1 MPENKDELLKKQNE
15 EIQKLKK
22 ELKQASKP
30 SSMFSVLKNTV
41 KRNVHDFFIRED
53 RMKNMDSK
61 IKNLEKELAKKEEE
75 LNKTSAELFA
85 AVNLGES
92 DTTRDRSDENSGDN
106 PESEPDSP
114 TQDGPV
120 FPQTAEDAVKEYFG
134 PIDLAQLARY
144 YYPETSKP
152 KTSEGLESP
161 DEESNAEKE
170 EPSSQ
175 ISTEPENMGNSVPVD
190 AKPKSQEQAPLVL
203 NNKEEAEKELPKTEP
218 RPEPVLKE
226 IKKPEKT
233 EKKEKDNQVSERKTA
248 ATTTALSQTKAV
260 VDAEDAP
267 KEKTHEPQTSTK
279 NAGLNPRS
287 KSGNESSFAG
297 ELSMK
302 SGADSGKAGEASMKS
317 LHSALR
323 LRLPAAK
330 EPLGNETGK
339 AGELSMK
346 SGNEFCEAG
355 ELSISVKK
363 AEKNDAT
370 SPGRAKTD
378 TPKIN
383 KKNTSTQNKEE
394 KGSKPT
400 QQEKQPEVK
409 QSETDEQVKGSSAVT
424 TTATVVDKNGKKK
437 SRKDRRKQKKNTQNP
452 EAQSAAKTENNNT
465 VANPGQEKPLSEPD
479 FAESAELDIDLPDDF
494 GIVMEPEEPLPSDL
508 PDINSGSGNIF
519 DDLFNSDS
527 DNWDDS
533 NI

>member
-92 DTTRDRSDENSGDN
+92 DTTSDRSDENNGDN

-152 KTSEGLESP
+152 KMSEGLESP
-161 DEESNAEKE
+161 DEDPNAEKE

-175 ISTEPENMGNSVPVD
+175 ISTEPENMGNSVPAD
-190 AKPKSQEQAPLVL
+190 AKPKSQEQAPPVL
-203 NNKEEAEKELPKTEP
+203 NKEEAEKELPKTEP
-218 RPEPVLKE
+218 RPKPVLKE
-226 IKKPEKT
+226 TKKPEKT
-233 EKKEKDNQVSERKTA
+233 EKKEKDNQASERKTA
-248 ATTTALSQTKAV
+248 ATTTALSQAKAV
-260 VDAEDAP
+260 VDAENAP
-267 KEKTHEPQTSTK
+267 KEKTPKPQTSTK

-302 SGADSGKAGEASMKS
+302 SG
-317 LHSALR
+317 
-323 LRLPAAK
+323 
-330 EPLGNETGK
+330 NE
-339 AGELSMK
+339 S
-346 SGNEFCEAG
+346 CEAG

-363 AEKNDAT
+363 AEKNDAA

-409 QSETDEQVKGSSAVT
+409 QSETDEQVKGSVAVT

-479 FAESAELDIDLPDDF
+479 FTESAELDIDLPDDF

-527 DNWDDS
+527 NNWDDS

>member
-134 PIDLAQLARY
+134 LIDLAQLARY

-161 DEESNAEKE
+161 DEDPNAEKE

-175 ISTEPENMGNSVPVD
+175 ISTEPENMGNSVPAD
-190 AKPKSQEQAPLVL
+190 AKPKSQEQAPPVL
-203 NNKEEAEKELPKTEP
+203 NKEEAEKELPKTEP

-226 IKKPEKT
+226 TKKPEKT

-260 VDAEDAP
+260 VDAENAP
-267 KEKTHEPQTSTK
+267 KKKAPEPQTLTK

-302 SGADSGKAGEASMKS
+302 SG
-317 LHSALR
+317 
-323 LRLPAAK
+323 
-330 EPLGNETGK
+330 NE
-339 AGELSMK
+339 S
-346 SGNEFCEAG
+346 CEAG

-363 AEKNDAT
+363 AEKNDAA

-409 QSETDEQVKGSSAVT
+409 QSETDEQVKGSAAVT

-452 EAQSAAKTENNNT
+452 EAQSAAKTENNNI
-465 VANPGQEKPLSEPD
+465 VANPGQEKPLSELD
-479 FAESAELDIDLPDDF
+479 FTESAEPDIDLPDDF

>member
-92 DTTRDRSDENSGDN
+92 DTTSDRSDEKSGDN
-106 PESEPDSP
+106 PKSEPDSP

-161 DEESNAEKE
+161 DEEPNAEKE

-190 AKPKSQEQAPLVL
+190 AKPKSQEQAPPVL
-203 NNKEEAEKELPKTEP
+203 NKEEVEKELPKTEP

-226 IKKPEKT
+226 TKKPEKT

-260 VDAEDAP
+260 VDAENAP
-267 KEKTHEPQTSTK
+267 KKKAPEPQTLTK

-287 KSGNESSFAG
+287 KSDNESSFAG

-302 SGADSGKAGEASMKS
+302 SGADSGKAGE
-317 LHSALR
+317 
-323 LRLPAAK
+323 
-330 EPLGNETGK
+330 
-339 AGELSMK
+339 LSMK
-346 SGNEFCEAG
+346 SGNESCEAG

-363 AEKNDAT
+363 AEKNDAA

-409 QSETDEQVKGSSAVT
+409 QSETDEQVKGSVAVT

-452 EAQSAAKTENNNT
+452 ETQSAAKTENNNT
-465 VANPGQEKPLSEPD
+465 VANPGQEKPLSELD
-479 FAESAELDIDLPDDF
+479 FTESAEPDIDLPDDF

>member
-161 DEESNAEKE
+161 DEDPNAEKE

-175 ISTEPENMGNSVPVD
+175 ISTEPENMGNSVPAD
-190 AKPKSQEQAPLVL
+190 AKPKSQEQAPPVL
-203 NNKEEAEKELPKTEP
+203 NKEEAEKELPKTEP

-226 IKKPEKT
+226 TKKPEKT

-260 VDAEDAP
+260 VDAENAP
-267 KEKTHEPQTSTK
+267 KKKAPEPQTLTK

-302 SGADSGKAGEASMKS
+302 SG
-317 LHSALR
+317 
-323 LRLPAAK
+323 
-330 EPLGNETGK
+330 NE
-339 AGELSMK
+339 S
-346 SGNEFCEAG
+346 CEAG

-363 AEKNDAT
+363 AEKNDAA

-452 EAQSAAKTENNNT
+452 EAQSAAKTENNNI

-479 FAESAELDIDLPDDF
+479 FTESAELDIDLPDDF

>member
-226 IKKPEKT
+226 TKKPEKT

-302 SGADSGKAGEASMKS
+302 SGADSGK
-317 LHSALR
+317 
-323 LRLPAAK
+323 
-330 EPLGNETGK
+330 
-339 AGELSMK
+339 
-346 SGNEFCEAG
+346 AG

>member
-1 MPENKDELLKKQNE
+1 MMPENKDELLKKQNE

-92 DTTRDRSDENSGDN
+92 DTTSNRSDENSGDN

-161 DEESNAEKE
+161 DEEPNAEKE

-175 ISTEPENMGNSVPVD
+175 ISTEPENMGNSVPAD
-190 AKPKSQEQAPLVL
+190 AKPKSQEQAPPVL
-203 NNKEEAEKELPKTEP
+203 NKEEAEKELPKTEP

-233 EKKEKDNQVSERKTA
+233 EKKEKDNQVSERKTTV
-248 ATTTALSQTKAV
+248 TTTALSQTKAV
-260 VDAEDAP
+260 VDAKDAP
-267 KEKTHEPQTSTK
+267 KEKTPKPQTSTK

-302 SGADSGKAGEASMKS
+302 SG
-317 LHSALR
+317 
-323 LRLPAAK
+323 
-330 EPLGNETGK
+330 NE
-339 AGELSMK
+339 S
-346 SGNEFCEAG
+346 CEAG

-363 AEKNDAT
+363 AEKNDAA

-383 KKNTSTQNKEE
+383 KKNASTQNKEE

-400 QQEKQPEVK
+400 QQEKQPDVK
-409 QSETDEQVKGSSAVT
+409 QAETDEQVKGSSAVT

-479 FAESAELDIDLPDDF
+479 FTESAELDIDLPDDF

>member
-1 MPENKDELLKKQNE
+1 MMPENKDELLKKQNE

-161 DEESNAEKE
+161 DEDPNAEKE

-175 ISTEPENMGNSVPVD
+175 ISTEPENMGNSVPAD
-190 AKPKSQEQAPLVL
+190 AKPKSQEQAPPVL
-203 NNKEEAEKELPKTEP
+203 NKEEAEKELPKTEP

-226 IKKPEKT
+226 TKKPEKT

-260 VDAEDAP
+260 VDAENAP
-267 KEKTHEPQTSTK
+267 KKKAPEPQTLTK

-302 SGADSGKAGEASMKS
+302 SG
-317 LHSALR
+317 
-323 LRLPAAK
+323 
-330 EPLGNETGK
+330 NE
-339 AGELSMK
+339 S
-346 SGNEFCEAG
+346 CEAG
-355 ELSISVKK
+355 KLSISVKK
-363 AEKNDAT
+363 AERNDAA

-409 QSETDEQVKGSSAVT
+409 QSETDEQVKGSAAVT

-452 EAQSAAKTENNNT
+452 EAQSAAKTENNNI

-479 FAESAELDIDLPDDF
+479 FTESAEPDIDLPDDF

>member
-85 AVNLGES
+85 AVNLGEL
-92 DTTRDRSDENSGDN
+92 DTTSNRSDENSGDN

-161 DEESNAEKE
+161 DEEPNAEKE

-175 ISTEPENMGNSVPVD
+175 ISTEPENMGNSVPAD

-203 NNKEEAEKELPKTEP
+203 NNKEETEKELPKTEP

-226 IKKPEKT
+226 TKKPEKT

-260 VDAEDAP
+260 VDAENAP
-267 KEKTHEPQTSTK
+267 KKKAPEPQTLTK

-287 KSGNESSFAG
+287 KSDNESSFAG

-302 SGADSGKAGEASMKS
+302 SGADSGKAGE
-317 LHSALR
+317 
-323 LRLPAAK
+323 
-330 EPLGNETGK
+330 
-339 AGELSMK
+339 LSMK
-346 SGNEFCEAG
+346 SGNESCEAG

-363 AEKNDAT
+363 AEKNDAA

-409 QSETDEQVKGSSAVT
+409 QSETDEQVKGSVAVT

-452 EAQSAAKTENNNT
+452 ETQSAAKTENNNT
-465 VANPGQEKPLSEPD
+465 VANPGQEKPLSELD
-479 FAESAELDIDLPDDF
+479 FTESAEPDIDLPDDF

>member
-1 MPENKDELLKKQNE
+1 MSENKDELLKKQNE

-85 AVNLGES
+85 AVNFGES
-92 DTTRDRSDENSGDN
+92 DTTSDRSSENSEDN
-106 PESEPDSP
+106 TESGPGSP
-114 TQDGPV
+114 AQDGPV

-144 YYPETSKP
+144 YYPEDSKS
-152 KTSEGLESP
+152 KTQEVLESP
-161 DEESNAEKE
+161 DEEPNAKKE
-170 EPSSQ
+170 GQSVQ
-175 ISTEPENMGNSVPVD
+175 ISVEPENMGNSIPDD
-190 AKPKSQEQAPLVL
+190 AKPENQKQAST
-203 NNKEEAEKELPKTEP
+203 KKEAEKELPKTEP

-226 IKKPEKT
+226 TKKPEKT
-233 EKKEKDNQVSERKTA
+233 EKKEKDKQSSERKTVGN
-248 ATTTALSQTKAV
+248 TK
-260 VDAEDAP
+260 DTSE
-267 KEKTHEPQTSTK
+267 EKKPEPQT
-279 NAGLNPRS
+279 
-287 KSGNESSFAG
+287 F
-297 ELSMK
+297 LSVEK
-302 SGADSGKAGEASMKS
+302 
-317 LHSALR
+317 
-323 LRLPAAK
+323 
-330 EPLGNETGK
+330 T
-339 AGELSMK
+339 
-346 SGNEFCEAG
+346 
-355 ELSISVKK
+355 
-363 AEKNDAT
+363 EKNDAA
-370 SPGRAKTD
+370 PFGQPKTD
-378 TPKIN
+378 TPKIT
-383 KKNTSTQNKEE
+383 KKSTSTQNKEE
-394 KGSKPT
+394 KDSKPT
-400 QQEKQPEVK
+400 RLEKQPEGK
-409 QSETDEQVKGSSAVT
+409 QPKTDEQSSDSAAVT

-452 EAQSAAKTENNNT
+452 EAQSAQPDAKTENNNT
-465 VANPGQEKPLSEPD
+465 AANPGQKKPFSESDFTEPSEP
-479 FAESAELDIDLPDDF
+479 DIDLPDDF

>member
-92 DTTRDRSDENSGDN
+92 DTTSNRSDENSGDN

-161 DEESNAEKE
+161 DEEPNAEKE

-175 ISTEPENMGNSVPVD
+175 ISTEPENMGNSVPAD

-203 NNKEEAEKELPKTEP
+203 NNKEETEKELPKTEP

-226 IKKPEKT
+226 TKKPEKT

-260 VDAEDAP
+260 VDAENAP
-267 KEKTHEPQTSTK
+267 KKKAPEPQTLTK

-287 KSGNESSFAG
+287 KSDNESSFAG

-302 SGADSGKAGEASMKS
+302 SGADSGKAGE
-317 LHSALR
+317 
-323 LRLPAAK
+323 
-330 EPLGNETGK
+330 
-339 AGELSMK
+339 LSMK
-346 SGNEFCEAG
+346 SGNESCEAG

-363 AEKNDAT
+363 AEKNDAA

-383 KKNTSTQNKEE
+383 KKNTYTQNKEE

-409 QSETDEQVKGSSAVT
+409 QSETDEQVKGSVAVT

-452 EAQSAAKTENNNT
+452 ETQSAAKTENNNT
-465 VANPGQEKPLSEPD
+465 VANPGQEKPLSELD
-479 FAESAELDIDLPDDF
+479 FTESAEPDIDLPDDF

>member
-92 DTTRDRSDENSGDN
+92 DTTSDRSDENSGDN
-106 PESEPDSP
+106 PESEPDFP
-114 TQDGPV
+114 TQDGPA

-161 DEESNAEKE
+161 DEEPNAEKE

-175 ISTEPENMGNSVPVD
+175 ISTEPKNMGNSVPAD
-190 AKPKSQEQAPLVL
+190 AKPKSQEQAPPVL
-203 NNKEEAEKELPKTEP
+203 NKEEAEKELPKTEP

-226 IKKPEKT
+226 TKKPEKT
-233 EKKEKDNQVSERKTA
+233 EKKEKDNQASERKTA

-260 VDAEDAP
+260 VDAENAP
-267 KEKTHEPQTSTK
+267 KEKTPKPQTSTK

-302 SGADSGKAGEASMKS
+302 SG
-317 LHSALR
+317 
-323 LRLPAAK
+323 
-330 EPLGNETGK
+330 NE
-339 AGELSMK
+339 S
-346 SGNEFCEAG
+346 CEAG

-363 AEKNDAT
+363 AEKNDAA

-409 QSETDEQVKGSSAVT
+409 QSETDEQVKGSAAVT

-479 FAESAELDIDLPDDF
+479 FTESAELDIDLPDDF

>member
-1 MPENKDELLKKQNE
+1 MMPENKDELLKKQNE

-92 DTTRDRSDENSGDN
+92 DTTSNRSDENSGDN

-161 DEESNAEKE
+161 DEEPNAEKE

-175 ISTEPENMGNSVPVD
+175 ISTEPENMGNSVPAD
-190 AKPKSQEQAPLVL
+190 AKSKSQEQAPLVL

-226 IKKPEKT
+226 TKKPEKT
-233 EKKEKDNQVSERKTA
+233 EKKEKDNQVSERKIA
-248 ATTTALSQTKAV
+248 AITTALSQTKAV
-260 VDAEDAP
+260 VDAENAP
-267 KEKTHEPQTSTK
+267 KEKTPEPQTPTK
-279 NAGLNPRS
+279 SAGLNPRS

-317 LHSALR
+317 
-323 LRLPAAK
+323 
-330 EPLGNETGK
+330 GNETGK
-339 AGELSMK
+339 
-346 SGNEFCEAG
+346 AG

-363 AEKNDAT
+363 AEKNDAA

-394 KGSKPT
+394 KDSKPT
-400 QQEKQPEVK
+400 QLEKQPEVK
-409 QSETDEQVKGSSAVT
+409 QSETGEQVKGSAAVT
-424 TTATVVDKNGKKK
+424 NTATVVDKNGKKK

-452 EAQSAAKTENNNT
+452 EVQSTQPVAKTENNNT
-465 VANPGQEKPLSEPD
+465 VANPGQEKPFSEPD
-479 FAESAELDIDLPDDF
+479 FTESAEPDIDLPDDF

>member
-92 DTTRDRSDENSGDN
+92 DTTSDRSDENSGDN
-106 PESEPDSP
+106 PESEPDFP

-161 DEESNAEKE
+161 DEEPNAEKE

-175 ISTEPENMGNSVPVD
+175 ISTEPENMGNSVPAD
-190 AKPKSQEQAPLVL
+190 AKSKSQEQASLVL

-226 IKKPEKT
+226 TKKPEKT

-248 ATTTALSQTKAV
+248 ATTTALSQAKAV
-260 VDAEDAP
+260 VDAENAP
-267 KEKTHEPQTSTK
+267 KEKAPEPQTLTK
-279 NAGLNPRS
+279 NAGLNPRL
-287 KSGNESSFAG
+287 KSGNEPSFAG

-317 LHSALR
+317 
-323 LRLPAAK
+323 
-330 EPLGNETGK
+330 GNETGK

-346 SGNEFCEAG
+346 SGNESCEAG

-363 AEKNDAT
+363 AEKNDAA

-452 EAQSAAKTENNNT
+452 EAQSAAKTENNNI

-479 FAESAELDIDLPDDF
+479 FTESAEPDIDLPDDF

>member
-92 DTTRDRSDENSGDN
+92 DTTSDRSSENSEDN
-106 PESEPDSP
+106 TESGPGSP

-161 DEESNAEKE
+161 DEEPNAEKE

-175 ISTEPENMGNSVPVD
+175 ISTEPENMGNSVPAD

-203 NNKEEAEKELPKTEP
+203 NNKEETEKELPKTEP

-226 IKKPEKT
+226 TKKPEKT

-260 VDAEDAP
+260 VDAENAP
-267 KEKTHEPQTSTK
+267 KKKAPEPQTLTK

-287 KSGNESSFAG
+287 KSDNESSFAG

-302 SGADSGKAGEASMKS
+302 SGADSGKAGE
-317 LHSALR
+317 
-323 LRLPAAK
+323 
-330 EPLGNETGK
+330 
-339 AGELSMK
+339 LSMK
-346 SGNEFCEAG
+346 SGNESCEAG

-363 AEKNDAT
+363 AEKNDAA

-409 QSETDEQVKGSSAVT
+409 QSETDEQVKGSVAVT

-452 EAQSAAKTENNNT
+452 ETQSAAKTENNNT
-465 VANPGQEKPLSEPD
+465 VANPGQEKPLSELD
-479 FAESAELDIDLPDDF
+479 FTESAEPDIDLPDDF

>member
-92 DTTRDRSDENSGDN
+92 GTTNDCSGENGEDN
-106 PESEPDSP
+106 PESEPDPP

-144 YYPETSKP
+144 YYPEDSKS

-161 DEESNAEKE
+161 DEEPNAEKE
-170 EPSSQ
+170 GQYAQ
-175 ISTEPENMGNSVPVD
+175 ISVEPE
-190 AKPKSQEQAPLVL
+190 KPDNLSTDDTKPENQEQAQPVL
-203 NNKEEAEKELPKTEP
+203 NKEEVKKELSKTESK
-218 RPEPVLKE
+218 PEPVLEE
-226 IKKPEKT
+226 IKRPEKT
-233 EKKEKDNQVSERKTA
+233 EKKEKDNQASERKTA
-248 ATTTALSQTKAV
+248 DLTAALSQTKAIA
-260 VDAEDAP
+260 DTKDTYE
-267 KEKTHEPQTSTK
+267 EKKSEPQTS
-279 NAGLNPRS
+279 
-287 KSGNESSFAG
+287 
-297 ELSMK
+297 LS
-302 SGADSGKAGEASMKS
+302 
-317 LHSALR
+317 
-323 LRLPAAK
+323 
-330 EPLGNETGK
+330 
-339 AGELSMK
+339 
-346 SGNEFCEAG
+346 
-355 ELSISVKK
+355 V
-363 AEKNDAT
+363 EKTENNDAAPSGQT
-370 SPGRAKTD
+370 KTD
-378 TPKIN
+378 VPKIN
-383 KKNTSTQNKEE
+383 KKNTSTQNKKE
-394 KGSKPT
+394 KDSKPT
-400 QQEKQPEVK
+400 RLEKQPEVK
-409 QSETDEQVKGSSAVT
+409 QSETDERAKDSAAVT

-465 VANPGQEKPLSEPD
+465 VANPGQEKPFSELD
-479 FAESAELDIDLPDDF
+479 FTESAELDIDLPDDF

>member
-92 DTTRDRSDENSGDN
+92 DTTSDRSDEKSGDN

-120 FPQTAEDAVKEYFG
+120 FPQTAEDAVREYFG

-161 DEESNAEKE
+161 DEEPNAEKE

-175 ISTEPENMGNSVPVD
+175 ISTEPENMGNSVPAD
-190 AKPKSQEQAPLVL
+190 AKSKSQEQASLVL

-218 RPEPVLKE
+218 RPKPVLKE
-226 IKKPEKT
+226 TKKPEKT

-248 ATTTALSQTKAV
+248 ATTTALSQAKAV
-260 VDAEDAP
+260 VDAENAP
-267 KEKTHEPQTSTK
+267 KEKAPEPQTLTK
-279 NAGLNPRS
+279 NVGLNPRS

-297 ELSMK
+297 EL
-302 SGADSGKAGEASMKS
+302 SMKS

-330 EPLGNETGK
+330 EPLGNE
-339 AGELSMK
+339 S
-346 SGNEFCEAG
+346 CEAG

-363 AEKNDAT
+363 AEKNDAA

-409 QSETDEQVKGSSAVT
+409 QAETDKQVKDSPAVT

-465 VANPGQEKPLSEPD
+465 VANPGQEKPLSELD
-479 FAESAELDIDLPDDF
+479 FTESAEPDIDLPDDF

>member
-92 DTTRDRSDENSGDN
+92 DTTSNRSDENSGDN
-106 PESEPDSP
+106 PESESDSP

-152 KTSEGLESP
+152 KTSDDLESP
-161 DEESNAEKE
+161 DEEPNAEKE

-175 ISTEPENMGNSVPVD
+175 INTEPENIGNSVPVD
-190 AKPKSQEQAPLVL
+190 AKPESWEQASTK
-203 NNKEEAEKELPKTEP
+203 KEAEEKELPKTEP

-226 IKKPEKT
+226 TKKPEKT

-248 ATTTALSQTKAV
+248 ATTTALSQAKAV
-260 VDAEDAP
+260 VDAENAP
-267 KEKTHEPQTSTK
+267 KEKAPEPQTLTK

-323 LRLPAAK
+323 LRLPSAK

-339 AGELSMK
+339 AGELS
-346 SGNEFCEAG
+346 
-355 ELSISVKK
+355 ISVKK
-363 AEKNDAT
+363 AEKNDAASPGG

-400 QQEKQPEVK
+400 QLEKQPEVK
-409 QSETDEQVKGSSAVT
+409 QSETDEQVKGSAAVT

-479 FAESAELDIDLPDDF
+479 FTESAELDIDLPDDF

>member
-92 DTTRDRSDENSGDN
+92 DTTSDRSDENSGDN
-106 PESEPDSP
+106 PESEPDFP

-161 DEESNAEKE
+161 DEEPNAEKE

-175 ISTEPENMGNSVPVD
+175 ISTEPENMGNSVPAD
-190 AKPKSQEQAPLVL
+190 AKSKSQEQASLVL

-226 IKKPEKT
+226 TKKPEKT

-248 ATTTALSQTKAV
+248 ATTTALSQAKAV
-260 VDAEDAP
+260 VDAENAP
-267 KEKTHEPQTSTK
+267 KEKAPEPQTLTK
-279 NAGLNPRS
+279 NAGLNPRL
-287 KSGNESSFAG
+287 KSGNEPSFAG

-339 AGELSMK
+339 AGELS
-346 SGNEFCEAG
+346 
-355 ELSISVKK
+355 ISVKK
-363 AEKNDAT
+363 AEKNDAA

-394 KGSKPT
+394 KG
-400 QQEKQPEVK
+400 
-409 QSETDEQVKGSSAVT
+409 
-424 TTATVVDKNGKKK
+424 
-437 SRKDRRKQKKNTQNP
+437 
-452 EAQSAAKTENNNT
+452 
-465 VANPGQEKPLSEPD
+465 
-479 FAESAELDIDLPDDF
+479 
-494 GIVMEPEEPLPSDL
+494 
-508 PDINSGSGNIF
+508 
-519 DDLFNSDS
+519 
-527 DNWDDS
+527 
-533 NI
+533 

>member
-92 DTTRDRSDENSGDN
+92 DTTSNRSDENSGDN
-106 PESEPDSP
+106 PESESDSP

-152 KTSEGLESP
+152 KTSDDLESP
-161 DEESNAEKE
+161 DEEPNAEKE

-175 ISTEPENMGNSVPVD
+175 INTEPENIGNSVPVD
-190 AKPKSQEQAPLVL
+190 AKPESWEQASTK
-203 NNKEEAEKELPKTEP
+203 KEAEEKELPKTEP

-226 IKKPEKT
+226 TKKPEKT

-248 ATTTALSQTKAV
+248 ATTTALSQAKAV
-260 VDAEDAP
+260 VDAENAP
-267 KEKTHEPQTSTK
+267 KEKAPEPQTLTK

-287 KSGNESSFAG
+287 KSCNESSFAG

-339 AGELSMK
+339 AGELS
-346 SGNEFCEAG
+346 
-355 ELSISVKK
+355 ISVKK
-363 AEKNDAT
+363 AEKNDAASPGG

-400 QQEKQPEVK
+400 QLEKQPEVK
-409 QSETDEQVKGSSAVT
+409 QSETDEQVKGSAAVT

-452 EAQSAAKTENNNT
+452 ETQSAQPVAKTENNNT

-479 FAESAELDIDLPDDF
+479 FTESAEPDINLPDDF

>member
-92 DTTRDRSDENSGDN
+92 DTTSDRSDENSGDN
-106 PESEPDSP
+106 PESEPDFP

-144 YYPETSKP
+144 YYLETSKP

-161 DEESNAEKE
+161 DEEPNAEKE

-175 ISTEPENMGNSVPVD
+175 ISTEPENMGNSVPAD
-190 AKPKSQEQAPLVL
+190 AKSKSQEQASLVL

-226 IKKPEKT
+226 TKKPEKT
-233 EKKEKDNQVSERKTA
+233 EKKEKDNQVYERKTA
-248 ATTTALSQTKAV
+248 ATTTALSQAKAV
-260 VDAEDAP
+260 VDAENAP
-267 KEKTHEPQTSTK
+267 KEKAPEPQTLTK
-279 NAGLNPRS
+279 NAGLNPRL
-287 KSGNESSFAG
+287 KSGNEPSFAG

-302 SGADSGKAGEASMKS
+302 FGADSGKAGEASMKS
-317 LHSALR
+317 
-323 LRLPAAK
+323 
-330 EPLGNETGK
+330 GNETGK
-339 AGELSMK
+339 
-346 SGNEFCEAG
+346 AG

-363 AEKNDAT
+363 AEKNDAA

-394 KGSKPT
+394 KGSNPT

-409 QSETDEQVKGSSAVT
+409 QAETDKQVKDSPAVT

>member
-92 DTTRDRSDENSGDN
+92 DTTSNRSDENSGDN

-152 KTSEGLESP
+152 KTSDDLESP
-161 DEESNAEKE
+161 DEEPNAEKE

-175 ISTEPENMGNSVPVD
+175 INTEPENIGNSVPVD
-190 AKPKSQEQAPLVL
+190 AKPKSQEQAPPVL
-203 NNKEEAEKELPKTEP
+203 NKEEAEKELPKTEP
-218 RPEPVLKE
+218 RPKTVLKE
-226 IKKPEKT
+226 TKKPEKT

-260 VDAEDAP
+260 
-267 KEKTHEPQTSTK
+267 KEKAPEPQTLTK

-287 KSGNESSFAG
+287 KSGF
-297 ELSMK
+297 
-302 SGADSGKAGEASMKS
+302 
-317 LHSALR
+317 
-323 LRLPAAK
+323 
-330 EPLGNETGK
+330 

-346 SGNEFCEAG
+346 SGNESCETG

-363 AEKNDAT
+363 AEKNDAA
-370 SPGRAKTD
+370 SPDRAKTD

-479 FAESAELDIDLPDDF
+479 FTESTEPDIDLPDDF

>member
-92 DTTRDRSDENSGDN
+92 DTTSDRSDENSGDN
-106 PESEPDSP
+106 PESEPDFP

-144 YYPETSKP
+144 YYLETSKP

-161 DEESNAEKE
+161 DEEPNAEKE

-175 ISTEPENMGNSVPVD
+175 ISTEPENMGNSVPAD
-190 AKPKSQEQAPLVL
+190 AKSKSQEQASLVL
-203 NNKEEAEKELPKTEP
+203 NNKEEAEKELSKTEP

-226 IKKPEKT
+226 TKKPEKT

-248 ATTTALSQTKAV
+248 ATTTALSQAKAV
-260 VDAEDAP
+260 VDAENAP
-267 KEKTHEPQTSTK
+267 KEKAPEPQTLTK
-279 NAGLNPRS
+279 NAGLNPRL
-287 KSGNESSFAG
+287 KSGNEPSFAG

-302 SGADSGKAGEASMKS
+302 FGADSGKAG
-317 LHSALR
+317 
-323 LRLPAAK
+323 
-330 EPLGNETGK
+330 K
-339 AGELSMK
+339 ASMK
-346 SGNEFCEAG
+346 SGNETGKAG

-363 AEKNDAT
+363 AEKNDAA

-394 KGSKPT
+394 KGSNPT

-409 QSETDEQVKGSSAVT
+409 QAETDKQVKDSPAVT

>member
-92 DTTRDRSDENSGDN
+92 DTTSNRSDENSGDN
-106 PESEPDSP
+106 PESESDSP

-152 KTSEGLESP
+152 KTSDDLESP
-161 DEESNAEKE
+161 DEEPNAEKE

-175 ISTEPENMGNSVPVD
+175 INTEPENIGNSVPVD
-190 AKPKSQEQAPLVL
+190 AKPESWEQASTK
-203 NNKEEAEKELPKTEP
+203 KEAEEKELPKTEP

-226 IKKPEKT
+226 TKKPEKT
-233 EKKEKDNQVSERKTA
+233 EKKEKDNQVSERKTT
-248 ATTTALSQTKAV
+248 ATTTALSQAKAV
-260 VDAEDAP
+260 VDAENAP
-267 KEKTHEPQTSTK
+267 KEKAPEPQTLTK

-339 AGELSMK
+339 AGELS
-346 SGNEFCEAG
+346 
-355 ELSISVKK
+355 ISVKK
-363 AEKNDAT
+363 AEKNDAASPGG

-400 QQEKQPEVK
+400 QLEKQPEVK
-409 QSETDEQVKGSSAVT
+409 QSETDEQVKGSAAVT

-479 FAESAELDIDLPDDF
+479 FTESAELDIDLPDDF

>member
-152 KTSEGLESP
+152 KMSEGLESP
-161 DEESNAEKE
+161 DEDPNAEKE

-175 ISTEPENMGNSVPVD
+175 ISTEPENMGNSVPAD
-190 AKPKSQEQAPLVL
+190 AKPKSQEQAPPVL
-203 NNKEEAEKELPKTEP
+203 NKEEAEKELPKTEP
-218 RPEPVLKE
+218 RPKPVLKE
-226 IKKPEKT
+226 TKKPEKT
-233 EKKEKDNQVSERKTA
+233 EKKEKDNQASERKTA
-248 ATTTALSQTKAV
+248 ATTTALSQAKAV
-260 VDAEDAP
+260 VDAENAP
-267 KEKTHEPQTSTK
+267 KEKTPKPQTSTK

-302 SGADSGKAGEASMKS
+302 SG
-317 LHSALR
+317 
-323 LRLPAAK
+323 
-330 EPLGNETGK
+330 NE
-339 AGELSMK
+339 S
-346 SGNEFCEAG
+346 CEAG

-363 AEKNDAT
+363 AEKNDAA

-409 QSETDEQVKGSSAVT
+409 QSETDEQVKGSVAVT

-479 FAESAELDIDLPDDF
+479 FTESAELDIDLPDDF

-527 DNWDDS
+527 NNWDDS

>member
-1 MPENKDELLKKQNE
+1 MMPENKDELLKKQNE

-92 DTTRDRSDENSGDN
+92 DTTSNRSDENSGDN

-161 DEESNAEKE
+161 DEEPNAEKE

-175 ISTEPENMGNSVPVD
+175 ISTEPENMGNSVPAD

-203 NNKEEAEKELPKTEP
+203 NNKEETEKELPKTEP

-226 IKKPEKT
+226 TKKPEKT

-260 VDAEDAP
+260 VDAENAP
-267 KEKTHEPQTSTK
+267 KKKAPEPQTLTK

-287 KSGNESSFAG
+287 KSDNESSFAG

-302 SGADSGKAGEASMKS
+302 SGADSGKAGE
-317 LHSALR
+317 
-323 LRLPAAK
+323 
-330 EPLGNETGK
+330 
-339 AGELSMK
+339 LSMK
-346 SGNEFCEAG
+346 SGNESCEAG

-363 AEKNDAT
+363 AEKNDAA

-409 QSETDEQVKGSSAVT
+409 QSETDEQVKGSVAVT

-452 EAQSAAKTENNNT
+452 ETQSAAKTENNNT
-465 VANPGQEKPLSEPD
+465 VANPGQEKPLSELD
-479 FAESAELDIDLPDDF
+479 FTESAEPDIDLPDDF

>member
-92 DTTRDRSDENSGDN
+92 DTTSNRSDENNGDN

-161 DEESNAEKE
+161 DEEPNAEKE

-175 ISTEPENMGNSVPVD
+175 ISTEPENMGNSVPAD
-190 AKPKSQEQAPLVL
+190 AKPKSQEQAPPVL
-203 NNKEEAEKELPKTEP
+203 NKEEAEKELPKTEP

-226 IKKPEKT
+226 TKKPEKT
-233 EKKEKDNQVSERKTA
+233 EKKEKDNQASERKTA

-260 VDAEDAP
+260 VDAENAP
-267 KEKTHEPQTSTK
+267 KEKTPKPQTSTK

-302 SGADSGKAGEASMKS
+302 SG
-317 LHSALR
+317 
-323 LRLPAAK
+323 
-330 EPLGNETGK
+330 NE
-339 AGELSMK
+339 S
-346 SGNEFCEAG
+346 CEAG

-363 AEKNDAT
+363 AEKNDAA

-409 QSETDEQVKGSSAVT
+409 QSETDEQVKGSAAVT

-479 FAESAELDIDLPDDF
+479 FTESAELDIDLPDDF

>member
-92 DTTRDRSDENSGDN
+92 DTTSNRSDENSGDN

-152 KTSEGLESP
+152 KTSEGLESL
-161 DEESNAEKE
+161 DEEPNAEKE

-175 ISTEPENMGNSVPVD
+175 ISTEPENMGNSVPAD
-190 AKPKSQEQAPLVL
+190 AKPKSQEQAPPVL
-203 NNKEEAEKELPKTEP
+203 NKEEAEKELPKTEP

-226 IKKPEKT
+226 TKKPEKT

-260 VDAEDAP
+260 VDADDAP
-267 KEKTHEPQTSTK
+267 KEKAPEPQTLTK

-302 SGADSGKAGEASMKS
+302 SG
-317 LHSALR
+317 
-323 LRLPAAK
+323 
-330 EPLGNETGK
+330 NETGK
-339 AGELSMK
+339 
-346 SGNEFCEAG
+346 AG

-363 AEKNDAT
+363 AEKNDAA

-394 KGSKPT
+394 KGSNPT

-409 QSETDEQVKGSSAVT
+409 QAETDKQVKDSPAVT

>member
-61 IKNLEKELAKKEEE
+61 IKNLEKELATKEEE

-92 DTTRDRSDENSGDN
+92 DTTSDRSDEKSGDN
-106 PESEPDSP
+106 PKSEPDSP

-161 DEESNAEKE
+161 DEEPNAEKE

-175 ISTEPENMGNSVPVD
+175 ISTEPENMGNSVPAD
-190 AKPKSQEQAPLVL
+190 AKPKSQEQAPPVL
-203 NNKEEAEKELPKTEP
+203 NKEEVEKELPKTEP

-226 IKKPEKT
+226 TKKPEKT

-260 VDAEDAP
+260 VDAENAP
-267 KEKTHEPQTSTK
+267 KKKAPEPQTLTK

-287 KSGNESSFAG
+287 KSDNESCFAG

-302 SGADSGKAGEASMKS
+302 SGADSGKAGE
-317 LHSALR
+317 
-323 LRLPAAK
+323 
-330 EPLGNETGK
+330 
-339 AGELSMK
+339 LSMK
-346 SGNEFCEAG
+346 SGNESCEAG

-363 AEKNDAT
+363 AEKNDAA

-409 QSETDEQVKGSSAVT
+409 QSETDEQVKGSVAVT

-452 EAQSAAKTENNNT
+452 ETQSAAKTENNNT
-465 VANPGQEKPLSEPD
+465 VANPGQEKPLSELD
-479 FAESAELDIDLPDDF
+479 FTESAEPDIDLPDDF

>member
-53 RMKNMDSK
+53 RMKSMDSK

-92 DTTRDRSDENSGDN
+92 DTTSDRSDENSGDN

-152 KTSEGLESP
+152 KTSEGLESL
-161 DEESNAEKE
+161 DEDPNAEKE

-190 AKPKSQEQAPLVL
+190 AKPESWEQVSTK
-203 NNKEEAEKELPKTEP
+203 KEAEEKELPKTEP

-226 IKKPEKT
+226 TKKPEKT
-233 EKKEKDNQVSERKTA
+233 EKKEKDNQASGSKTA

-267 KEKTHEPQTSTK
+267 KEKAPEPQTLTK

-302 SGADSGKAGEASMKS
+302 FGADSGKAGEASMKS
-317 LHSALR
+317 
-323 LRLPAAK
+323 
-330 EPLGNETGK
+330 GNETGK
-339 AGELSMK
+339 
-346 SGNEFCEAG
+346 AG

-363 AEKNDAT
+363 AEKNDVA

-400 QQEKQPEVK
+400 QQGKQPEAK
-409 QSETDEQVKGSSAVT
+409 QSETDEQVKSATAVT

-479 FAESAELDIDLPDDF
+479 FTESAEPDIDLPDDF

-508 PDINSGSGNIF
+508 PDINSDSGNIF

>member
-85 AVNLGES
+85 AINLGES
-92 DTTRDRSDENSGDN
+92 DTTSNRSDENSGDN

-161 DEESNAEKE
+161 DEEPNAEKE

-175 ISTEPENMGNSVPVD
+175 ISTEPENMGNSVPAD
-190 AKPKSQEQAPLVL
+190 AKPKSQEQAPPVL
-203 NNKEEAEKELPKTEP
+203 NKEEAEKELPKTEP

-226 IKKPEKT
+226 TKKPEKT

-267 KEKTHEPQTSTK
+267 KEKAPEPQTLTK

-302 SGADSGKAGEASMKS
+302 SGADSGKAGEKS
-317 LHSALR
+317 
-323 LRLPAAK
+323 
-330 EPLGNETGK
+330 GNETGK
-339 AGELSMK
+339 
-346 SGNEFCEAG
+346 AG

-363 AEKNDAT
+363 AEKNDAA

-394 KGSKPT
+394 KGSNPT

-409 QSETDEQVKGSSAVT
+409 QAETDKQVKDSPAVT

-452 EAQSAAKTENNNT
+452 ETQSAAKTENNNT

-479 FAESAELDIDLPDDF
+479 FTESAEPDIDLPDDF

>member
-161 DEESNAEKE
+161 DEDPNAEKE

-175 ISTEPENMGNSVPVD
+175 ISTEPENMGNSVPAD
-190 AKPKSQEQAPLVL
+190 AKPKSQEQAPPVL
-203 NNKEEAEKELPKTEP
+203 NKEEAEKELPKTEP

-226 IKKPEKT
+226 TKKPEKT

-260 VDAEDAP
+260 VDAENAP
-267 KEKTHEPQTSTK
+267 KKKAPEPQTLTK

-302 SGADSGKAGEASMKS
+302 SG
-317 LHSALR
+317 
-323 LRLPAAK
+323 
-330 EPLGNETGK
+330 NE
-339 AGELSMK
+339 S
-346 SGNEFCEAG
+346 CEAG

-363 AEKNDAT
+363 AEKNDAA

-409 QSETDEQVKGSSAVT
+409 QSETDEQVKGSAAVT

-452 EAQSAAKTENNNT
+452 EAQSAAKTENNNI
-465 VANPGQEKPLSEPD
+465 VANPGQEKPLSELD
-479 FAESAELDIDLPDDF
+479 FTESAEPDIDLPDDF

>member
-61 IKNLEKELAKKEEE
+61 IKNLEKEEE

-92 DTTRDRSDENSGDN
+92 DTTSDRSDENSGDN

-152 KTSEGLESP
+152 KMSEGLESP
-161 DEESNAEKE
+161 DEDPNAEKE

-175 ISTEPENMGNSVPVD
+175 ISTEPENMGNSVPAD
-190 AKPKSQEQAPLVL
+190 AKPKSQEQAPPVL
-203 NNKEEAEKELPKTEP
+203 NKEEAEKELPKTEP
-218 RPEPVLKE
+218 RPKPVLKE
-226 IKKPEKT
+226 TKKPEKT
-233 EKKEKDNQVSERKTA
+233 EKKEKDNQASERKTA
-248 ATTTALSQTKAV
+248 ATTTALSQAKAV
-260 VDAEDAP
+260 VDAENAP
-267 KEKTHEPQTSTK
+267 KEKTPKPQTSTK

-302 SGADSGKAGEASMKS
+302 SG
-317 LHSALR
+317 
-323 LRLPAAK
+323 
-330 EPLGNETGK
+330 NE
-339 AGELSMK
+339 S
-346 SGNEFCEAG
+346 CEAG

-363 AEKNDAT
+363 AEKNDAA

-409 QSETDEQVKGSSAVT
+409 QSETDEQVKGSVAVT

-479 FAESAELDIDLPDDF
+479 FTESAELDIDLPDDF

-527 DNWDDS
+527 NNWDDS

>member
-92 DTTRDRSDENSGDN
+92 DTTSNRSDENSGDN

-161 DEESNAEKE
+161 DEEPNAEKE

-175 ISTEPENMGNSVPVD
+175 ISTEPENIGNSVPAD
-190 AKPKSQEQAPLVL
+190 AKPKSQEQAPPVL
-203 NNKEEAEKELPKTEP
+203 NKEEVEKELPKTEP

-226 IKKPEKT
+226 TKKPEKI

-260 VDAEDAP
+260 VDADDAP
-267 KEKTHEPQTSTK
+267 KEKAPEPQTLTK

-302 SGADSGKAGEASMKS
+302 SGADSGKAGEKS
-317 LHSALR
+317 
-323 LRLPAAK
+323 
-330 EPLGNETGK
+330 GNETGK
-339 AGELSMK
+339 
-346 SGNEFCEAG
+346 AG

-363 AEKNDAT
+363 AEKNDAA

-394 KGSKPT
+394 KGSNPT

-409 QSETDEQVKGSSAVT
+409 QAETDKQVKDSPTVT

-452 EAQSAAKTENNNT
+452 ETQSAAKTENNNT

-479 FAESAELDIDLPDDF
+479 FTESAEPDIDLPDDF

>member
-1 MPENKDELLKKQNE
+1 
-15 EIQKLKK
+15 
-22 ELKQASKP
+22 
-30 SSMFSVLKNTV
+30 
-41 KRNVHDFFIRED
+41 
-53 RMKNMDSK
+53 MKNMDSK

-92 DTTRDRSDENSGDN
+92 DTTSDRSDENSGDN

-152 KTSEGLESP
+152 KMSEGLESP
-161 DEESNAEKE
+161 DEDPNAEKE
-170 EPSSQ
+170 EPYSQ
-175 ISTEPENMGNSVPVD
+175 ISTEPENMGNSVPAD
-190 AKPKSQEQAPLVL
+190 AKPKSQEQAPPVL
-203 NNKEEAEKELPKTEP
+203 NKEEAEKELPKTEP
-218 RPEPVLKE
+218 RPKPVLKE
-226 IKKPEKT
+226 TKKPEKT
-233 EKKEKDNQVSERKTA
+233 EKKKKIIRLPKENRSHNDCAS
-248 ATTTALSQTKAV
+248 SGKAV
-260 VDAEDAP
+260 VDAENAP
-267 KEKTHEPQTSTK
+267 KEKTPKPQTSTK

-302 SGADSGKAGEASMKS
+302 SG
-317 LHSALR
+317 
-323 LRLPAAK
+323 
-330 EPLGNETGK
+330 NE
-339 AGELSMK
+339 S
-346 SGNEFCEAG
+346 CEAG

-363 AEKNDAT
+363 AEKNDAA

-409 QSETDEQVKGSSAVT
+409 QSETDEQVKGSVAVT

-479 FAESAELDIDLPDDF
+479 FTESAELDIDLPDDF

-527 DNWDDS
+527 NNWDDS

>member
-92 DTTRDRSDENSGDN
+92 DTTSDRSDENSGDN

-152 KTSEGLESP
+152 KMSEGLESP
-161 DEESNAEKE
+161 DEDPNAEKE

-175 ISTEPENMGNSVPVD
+175 ISTEPENMGNSVPAD
-190 AKPKSQEQAPLVL
+190 AKPKSQEQAPPVL
-203 NNKEEAEKELPKTEP
+203 NKEEAEKELPKTEP
-218 RPEPVLKE
+218 RPKPVLKE
-226 IKKPEKT
+226 TKKPEKT
-233 EKKEKDNQVSERKTA
+233 EKKEKDNQASERKTA
-248 ATTTALSQTKAV
+248 ATTTALSQAKAV
-260 VDAEDAP
+260 VDAENAP
-267 KEKTHEPQTSTK
+267 KEKTPKPQTSTK

-302 SGADSGKAGEASMKS
+302 SG
-317 LHSALR
+317 
-323 LRLPAAK
+323 
-330 EPLGNETGK
+330 NE
-339 AGELSMK
+339 S
-346 SGNEFCEAG
+346 CEAG

-363 AEKNDAT
+363 AEKNDAA

-400 QQEKQPEVK
+400 QLEKQPEVK
-409 QSETDEQVKGSSAVT
+409 QSETDEQVKGSAAVT

-452 EAQSAAKTENNNT
+452 ETQSAQPVAKTENNNT

-479 FAESAELDIDLPDDF
+479 FTESAEPDIDLPDDF

>member
-22 ELKQASKP
+22 ELKQVSKP

-92 DTTRDRSDENSGDN
+92 DTTSNRSDENSGDN

-152 KTSEGLESP
+152 KMSEGLESP
-161 DEESNAEKE
+161 DEDPNAEKE

-190 AKPKSQEQAPLVL
+190 AKPKSQEQAPPVL
-203 NNKEEAEKELPKTEP
+203 NKEEAEKELPKTEP
-218 RPEPVLKE
+218 RPKPVLKE
-226 IKKPEKT
+226 TKKPEKT

-248 ATTTALSQTKAV
+248 STTTALSQTKAV
-260 VDAEDAP
+260 
-267 KEKTHEPQTSTK
+267 KEKAPEPQTLTK
-279 NAGLNPRS
+279 NAGLNPHS
-287 KSGNESSFAG
+287 KSGFAG

-346 SGNEFCEAG
+346 SGNESCEAG

-363 AEKNDAT
+363 AEKNDAA

-409 QSETDEQVKGSSAVT
+409 QSETDEQVKGSVAVT

-452 EAQSAAKTENNNT
+452 ETQSAAKTENNNT
-465 VANPGQEKPLSEPD
+465 VANPGQEKPLSELD
-479 FAESAELDIDLPDDF
+479 FTESAEPDIDLPDDF
-494 GIVMEPEEPLPSDL
+494 
-508 PDINSGSGNIF
+508 
-519 DDLFNSDS
+519 
-527 DNWDDS
+527 
-533 NI
+533 

>member
-92 DTTRDRSDENSGDN
+92 DTTSNRSDENSGDN
-106 PESEPDSP
+106 PESEPDFP

-161 DEESNAEKE
+161 DEDPNAEKE

-175 ISTEPENMGNSVPVD
+175 ISTEPENMGNSVPAD
-190 AKPKSQEQAPLVL
+190 AKPKSQEQAPSVL
-203 NNKEEAEKELPKTEP
+203 NKEEAKKELPKTEP
-218 RPEPVLKE
+218 KPEPVLRE
-226 IKKPEKT
+226 AKKSEKT
-233 EKKEKDNQVSERKTA
+233 EKKEKDNQASERKTA

-260 VDAEDAP
+260 VDAENAS
-267 KEKTHEPQTSTK
+267 KEKAPEPQASTK
-279 NAGLNPRS
+279 NAGLSPRS

-317 LHSALR
+317 
-323 LRLPAAK
+323 
-330 EPLGNETGK
+330 GNETGK
-339 AGELSMK
+339 
-346 SGNEFCEAG
+346 AG

-363 AEKNDAT
+363 AEKNDAA

-394 KGSKPT
+394 KDSKPT
-400 QQEKQPEVK
+400 QLEKQPEVK
-409 QSETDEQVKGSSAVT
+409 QSETGEQVKGSAAVT

-437 SRKDRRKQKKNTQNP
+437 SRKDRRKLKKNTQNP

-465 VANPGQEKPLSEPD
+465 VANPGQEKSLSEPD
-479 FAESAELDIDLPDDF
+479 FTESAEPDIDLPDDF

-527 DNWDDS
+527 NNWDDS

>member
-92 DTTRDRSDENSGDN
+92 GTTNDCSGENGEDN
-106 PESEPDSP
+106 PESEPDPP

-144 YYPETSKP
+144 YYPEDSKS

-161 DEESNAEKE
+161 DEEPNAEKE
-170 EPSSQ
+170 GQYAQ
-175 ISTEPENMGNSVPVD
+175 ISVEPE
-190 AKPKSQEQAPLVL
+190 KPDNLSTDDTKPENQEQAQPVL
-203 NNKEEAEKELPKTEP
+203 NKGEVKKELSKTESK
-218 RPEPVLKE
+218 PEPVLKE

-233 EKKEKDNQVSERKTA
+233 EKKEKDNQASERKTA
-248 ATTTALSQTKAV
+248 DLTAALSQTKAIA
-260 VDAEDAP
+260 DTKDTYE
-267 KEKTHEPQTSTK
+267 EKKPEPQTS
-279 NAGLNPRS
+279 
-287 KSGNESSFAG
+287 
-297 ELSMK
+297 LS
-302 SGADSGKAGEASMKS
+302 
-317 LHSALR
+317 
-323 LRLPAAK
+323 
-330 EPLGNETGK
+330 
-339 AGELSMK
+339 
-346 SGNEFCEAG
+346 
-355 ELSISVKK
+355 V
-363 AEKNDAT
+363 EKTENNDAAPSGQT
-370 SPGRAKTD
+370 KTD
-378 TPKIN
+378 VPKIN
-383 KKNTSTQNKEE
+383 KKNTSTQNKKE

-400 QQEKQPEVK
+400 RLEKQPEVK
-409 QSETDEQVKGSSAVT
+409 QSETDERAKGSAAVT

-452 EAQSAAKTENNNT
+452 ETQSAQPDTKTENNNT
-465 VANPGQEKPLSEPD
+465 AANPGQKKPFSEPD
-479 FAESAELDIDLPDDF
+479 FTESSESDIDLPDDF

-508 PDINSGSGNIF
+508 PDINSDSGNIF

>member
-92 DTTRDRSDENSGDN
+92 DTTSNRSDENSGDN

-161 DEESNAEKE
+161 DEEPNAEKE

-175 ISTEPENMGNSVPVD
+175 ISTEPENMGNSVPAD

-203 NNKEEAEKELPKTEP
+203 NNKEETEKELPKTEP

-226 IKKPEKT
+226 TKKPEKT

-260 VDAEDAP
+260 VDAENAP
-267 KEKTHEPQTSTK
+267 KKKAPEPQTLTK
-279 NAGLNPRS
+279 NAGRNPRS
-287 KSGNESSFAG
+287 KSDNESSFAG

-302 SGADSGKAGEASMKS
+302 SGADSGKAGE
-317 LHSALR
+317 
-323 LRLPAAK
+323 
-330 EPLGNETGK
+330 
-339 AGELSMK
+339 LSMK
-346 SGNEFCEAG
+346 SGNESCEAG

-363 AEKNDAT
+363 AEKNDAA

-409 QSETDEQVKGSSAVT
+409 QSETDEQVKGSVAVT

-452 EAQSAAKTENNNT
+452 ETQSAAKTENNNT
-465 VANPGQEKPLSEPD
+465 VANPGQEKPLSELD
-479 FAESAELDIDLPDDF
+479 FTESAEPDIDLPDDF